1 MFSRVFIANRATV
14 ARRVVRACNDLGL
27 ESIAAYADIDAAAP
41 HLAEATGTA
50 RLPGYTAAAT
60 YLNAEQVI
68 AAAKASDA
76 DALHPGYGFL
86 AENAD
91 FARAVAAAG
100 IRFIGP
106 GAQWIEGLGEK
117 TRARATMAAAGFP
130 VRDGSDVLTDVD
142 AAVVA
147 ANHIGYPV
155 LLKPASGGGGIGMLK
170 ADGEAELAAAF
181 ATARALAASAF
192 GDGAVYVE
200 KYLAEPRHIE
210 FQIIGDGE
218 STVAVLERECSVQR
232 RHQKVIEEAPA
243 PLADRD
249 RLAEVEAAAVA
260 ALAGYDS
267 LGTVETLYADGDF
280 GFLEVNTRLQVEHG
294 VTEEITGIDLVAAQI
309 RVAAGSRLADI
320 LPEPSAGER
329 EGLAPRMKEP
339 SAGEREGLAPRK
351 KRIESQGH
359 AVEARIY
366 AEDSERMLPST
377 GRLAVFRPPTL
388 TGVRV
393 ETGYA
398 EGQWVTPY
406 FDPLLGKVIGTG
418 TTREQAIGRA
428 LVGVKAFEIRGV
440 ATNRSLLETTLGS
453 EGFIAGRLHTGMLAR

>member
-1 MFSRVFIANRATV
+1 MFSRVFVANRATV

-27 ESIAAYADIDAAAP
+27 ESVAAYADIDAAAP

-60 YLNAEQVI
+60 YLNADKVI
-68 AAAKASDA
+68 ALAKASGA

-86 AENAD
+86 AEDAQ
-91 FARAVAAAG
+91 FARAVASAG
-100 IRFIGP
+100 LRFIGP
-106 GAQWIEGLGEK
+106 GPQWIEGLGEK

-130 VRDGSDVLTDVD
+130 VRDGSDVLTDMD
-142 AAVVA
+142 AALA
-147 ANHIGYPV
+147 AAKRVGYPV
-155 LLKPASGGGGIGMLK
+155 LLKPVAGGGGIGMLK
-170 ADGEAELAAAF
+170 ADDEAGLASAF
-181 ATARALAASAF
+181 ATGRALAASAF
-192 GDGAVYVE
+192 GDGAVYLE
-200 KYLAEPRHIE
+200 KWLAEPRHIE
-210 FQIIGDGE
+210 FQVIGDGAR
-218 STVAVLERECSVQR
+218 TVGVFERECSVQR

-243 PLADRD
+243 PLADREA
-249 RLAEVEAAAVA
+249 LAEVEAAAVA
-260 ALAGYDS
+260 ALDGYDS

-294 VTEEITGIDLVAAQI
+294 VTEEVTGIDLVAAQI
-309 RVAAGSRLADI
+309 RIAGDNALADI
-320 LPEPSAGER
+320 LPGSFEAR
-329 EGLAPRMKEP
+329 
-339 SAGEREGLAPRK
+339 
-351 KRIESQGH
+351 GH

-398 EGQWVTPY
+398 EGHWVTPY

-418 TTREQAIGRA
+418 KTREQAIGRT

-440 ATNRSLLETTLGS
+440 ATNRALLETTLGS
-453 EGFIAGRLHTGMLAR
+453 EAFIAGRLHTGMLARGS

>member
-1 MFSRVFIANRATV
+1 MFSRVFVANRATV

-27 ESIAAYADIDAAAP
+27 ESVAGYADIDAAAP

-60 YLNAEQVI
+60 YLNADRVI
-68 AAAKASDA
+68 AAAKASGA

-86 AENAD
+86 AEDAD
-91 FARAVAAAG
+91 FARAVASAG
-100 IRFIGP
+100 LRFIGP
-106 GAQWIEGLGEK
+106 DPRWIEGLGEK
-117 TRARATMAAAGFP
+117 TKARATMAAAGFP
-130 VRDGSDVLTDVD
+130 VRDGSDVLADLD
-142 AAVVA
+142 AALA
-147 ANHIGYPV
+147 AAKRVGYPV
-155 LLKPASGGGGIGMLK
+155 LLKPAAGGGGIGMLK
-170 ADGEAELAAAF
+170 ADDEAGLSSAF
-181 ATARALAASAF
+181 ASARALAASAF
-192 GDGAVYVE
+192 GDGAVYLE
-200 KYLAEPRHIE
+200 KWLAEPRHIE
-210 FQIIGDGE
+210 FQVIGDGE
-218 STVAVLERECSVQR
+218 STLGVFERECSVQR

-243 PLADRD
+243 PLTDREAVAD
-249 RLAEVEAAAVA
+249 VEAVAVA
-260 ALAGYDS
+260 ALDGYDS

-294 VTEEITGIDLVAAQI
+294 VTEEVTGIDLVAAQI
-309 RVAAGSRLADI
+309 RIAAGNALSDVV
-320 LPEPSAGER
+320 PGS
-329 EGLAPRMKEP
+329 
-339 SAGEREGLAPRK
+339 
-351 KRIESQGH
+351 IEARGH

-418 TTREQAIGRA
+418 ATREQAIGRT

-440 ATNRSLLETTLGS
+440 ATNRALLETTLGS
-453 EGFIAGRLHTGMLAR
+453 EAFIAGRLHTGMLARQLLDRGQPSQ

>member
-27 ESIAAYADIDAAAP
+27 ESVAAYADIDAAAP

-60 YLNAEQVI
+60 YLNADQVI

-106 GAQWIEGLGEK
+106 GAHWIEGLGEK

-155 LLKPASGGGGIGMLK
+155 LLKPASGGGGIGMMK

-243 PLADRD
+243 PLAARD
-249 RLAEVEAAAVA
+249 RIAEVEAAAVA

-309 RVAAGSRLADI
+309 RIAAGGRLADI

-329 EGLAPRMKEP
+329 EGLAPRKQ
-339 SAGEREGLAPRK
+339 
-351 KRIESQGH
+351 RIESQGH

-428 LVGVKAFEIRGV
+428 LVGVKAFEIHGV
-440 ATNRSLLETTLGS
+440 ATNRALLRTTLGS

>member
-1 MFSRVFIANRATV
+1 MFSRVFVANRATV

-60 YLNAEQVI
+60 YLNADEVI
-68 AAAKASDA
+68 AAAKASGA

-86 AENAD
+86 SENAD
-91 FARAVAAAG
+91 FARAVTAAG

-106 GAQWIEGLGEK
+106 DAQWIEGLGEK
-117 TRARATMAAAGFP
+117 TRARATMLAAGFP

-147 ANHIGYPV
+147 ADHLGYPV

-170 ADGEAELAAAF
+170 ADDEAELASAF
-181 ATARALAASAF
+181 ATAGALAASAF
-192 GDGAVYVE
+192 GDGAVYLE
-200 KYLAEPRHIE
+200 KYLSEPRHIE
-210 FQIIGDGE
+210 FQVIGDGE
-218 STVAVLERECSVQR
+218 STVGVFERECSVQR

-243 PLADRD
+243 PLADRE
-249 RLAEVEAAAVA
+249 RIAAVEAAAVA

-309 RVAAGSRLADI
+309 RVAAGNRLPDI
-320 LPEPSAGER
+320 LPESVAARGF
-329 EGLAPRMKEP
+329 
-339 SAGEREGLAPRK
+339 
-351 KRIESQGH
+351 

-418 TTREQAIGRA
+418 TTREQAIGRT

-440 ATNRSLLETTLGS
+440 ATNRALLETTLGS
-453 EGFIAGRLHTGMLAR
+453 EAFIAGRLHTGMLAR

>member
-1 MFSRVFIANRATV
+1 MFKRVFIANRATV

-27 ESIAAYADIDAAAP
+27 ESVAAYADIDAAAP

-60 YLNAEQVI
+60 YLNADRVI
-68 AAAKASDA
+68 ALAKASGA

-86 AENAD
+86 AEDAD
-91 FARAVAAAG
+91 FARAVASAG
-100 IRFIGP
+100 MRFIGP
-106 GAQWIEGLGEK
+106 DPQWIEGLGEK
-117 TRARATMAAAGFP
+117 TNARAAMAAAGFP
-130 VRDGSDVLTDVD
+130 VRDGSDVLTGLG
-142 AAVVA
+142 AALAA
-147 ANHIGYPV
+147 ANRIGYPV
-155 LLKPASGGGGIGMLK
+155 LLKPAAGGGGIGMLK
-170 ADGEAELAAAF
+170 ADDEAGLTSAW
-181 ATARALAASAF
+181 ATGRALAASAF
-192 GDGAVYVE
+192 GDGAVYLE
-200 KYLAEPRHIE
+200 KWLAEPRHIE
-210 FQIIGDGE
+210 FQVIGDGE
-218 STVAVLERECSVQR
+218 RTVGVFERECSVQR

-243 PLADRD
+243 PLPDRD
-249 RLAEVEAAAVA
+249 GLAAVEAAAVA

-294 VTEEITGIDLVAAQI
+294 VTEEVTGIDLVAAQI
-309 RVAAGSRLADI
+309 RIAASDRLASF
-320 LPEPSAGER
+320 LPQS
-329 EGLAPRMKEP
+329 
-339 SAGEREGLAPRK
+339 
-351 KRIESQGH
+351 IEARGH

-393 ETGYA
+393 DTGYA

-418 TTREQAIGRA
+418 ATREQAIGRA

-440 ATNRSLLETTLGS
+440 ATNRALLETTLGS
-453 EGFIAGRLHTGMLAR
+453 EAFIAGRLHTGMLARQLS